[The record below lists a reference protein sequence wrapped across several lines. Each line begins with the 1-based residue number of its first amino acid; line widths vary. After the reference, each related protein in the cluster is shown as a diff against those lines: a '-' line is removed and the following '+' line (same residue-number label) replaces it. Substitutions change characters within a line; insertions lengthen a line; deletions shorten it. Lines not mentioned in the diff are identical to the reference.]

1 MSNRKSKLVQ
11 SLGESVPPIDH
22 EDVVRL
28 IADQIRQPMSDTIAR
43 NLSNKENLSI
53 LHLEDAIQFRDS
65 MRSFHVSPTAGSIDE
80 VMPVKD
86 EDLGKMLE
94 SLTELILGE
103 EEEEDEDDGDNDDYE
118 GEEEEGDDEE
128 NEYDEKDADDGNEN
142 APKTNSNLGW
152 LF

>member
-11 SLGESVPPIDH
+11 SLEESVPPIDH

-28 IADQIRQPMSDTIAR
+28 IADQIRQPMSDTIER

-53 LHLEDAIQFRDS
+53 LNLEDAIKFRDS
-65 MRSFHVSPTAGSIDE
+65 MRSFHVSPTAESIDE

-86 EDLGKMLE
+86 EDLGEMLE

-103 EEEEDEDDGDNDDYE
+103 EEDENDGDNDDYE
-118 GEEEEGDDEE
+118 GEEEEGDDEK
-128 NEYDEKDADDGNEN
+128 NEYDEKDADDDDEN